1 MGKTMKSREDELL
14 EHLCLEVIRFY
25 INHKDYVAANY
36 VSKALA
42 SEWQSILHLADVMQE
57 VEAERQL
64 ASRCKSG
71 RAYESKR
78 D

>member
-1 MGKTMKSREDELL
+1 MGKTMKNREDELL

-25 INHKDYVAANY
+25 INLKDYVAANY

-64 ASRCKSG
+64 ASRS
-71 RAYESKR
+71 RSDRVYESKR